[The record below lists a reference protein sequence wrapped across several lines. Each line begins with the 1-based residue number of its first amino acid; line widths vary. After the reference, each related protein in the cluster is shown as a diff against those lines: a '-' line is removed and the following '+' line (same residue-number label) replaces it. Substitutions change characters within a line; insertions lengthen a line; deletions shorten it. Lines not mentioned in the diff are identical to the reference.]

1 MQTTLDDITSVLVFA
16 EVVSA
21 GSYSVAARKL
31 GLSKSAVSKRVS
43 ALEERMGVRLLTRT
57 TRRLALTEAGSTL
70 YERCG
75 RLRGEADEA
84 MEEATSLHQMPRGML
99 RVNAAATLAD
109 RYLAPLIPEFLAK
122 HPGLSLE
129 IAAAD
134 RNIDPVAEGFDIVLR
149 VGKQTESSLTSRKIA
164 MARRVVV
171 ASPAYL
177 GRHGTPREP
186 RELAP
191 HNCVRFTNVP
201 MRDEWRFADSTGK
214 EFSVPVK
221 STFLSNGAETII
233 PAVLAGVGL
242 AVLPAFAITNELR
255 NGSLQ
260 IVLGEWMP
268 PAVGVFAMHG
278 HQRQAPAK
286 VRAFL
291 DFFTERLR
299 PVLSAA

>member
-21 GSYSVAARKL
+21 GSYSVAAKKL

-75 RLRGEADEA
+75 RLRGDADEA
-84 MEEATSLHQMPRGML
+84 MEEATSLHQVPRGLL
-99 RVNAAATLAD
+99 RVNAAATLAC
-109 RYLAPLIPEFLAK
+109 RYMAPLIPEFLSR

-129 IAAAD
+129 LAAVD

-149 VGKQTESSLTSRKIA
+149 VGKQSESSLTSRKIA
-164 MARRVVV
+164 TARRVVV
-171 ASPAYL
+171 GAPAYL
-177 GRHGTPREP
+177 ARHGVPREP
-186 RELAP
+186 RELAS
-191 HNCVRFTNVP
+191 HNCVRFTHIP
-201 MRDEWRFADSTGK
+201 MRDEWRFADPSGK

-221 STFLSNGAETII
+221 TTFFANGAETIV
-233 PAVLAGVGL
+233 PAVLASVGL
-242 AVLPAFAITNELR
+242 AVLPAFTVATELKS
-255 NGSLQ
+255 GQLQ
-260 IVLGEWMP
+260 VVLGEWMP
-268 PAVGVFAMHG
+268 PAVGVYAMHG